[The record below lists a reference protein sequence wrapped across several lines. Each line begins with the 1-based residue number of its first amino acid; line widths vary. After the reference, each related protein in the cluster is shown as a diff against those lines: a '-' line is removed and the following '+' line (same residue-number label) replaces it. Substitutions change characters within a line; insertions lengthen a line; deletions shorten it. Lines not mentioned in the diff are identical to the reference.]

1 MIFKKNYLK
10 LRCTNKLIYIFYNFL
25 IFIYIL
31 IKLLDIPEFVM
42 FIFFILTWVYIYKT
56 TNSLYGKNY
65 AFIKLLFLS
74 LPYSYIN
81 IWGGDYSSFPL
92 SWFWV
97 FLIGLFLINFFKN
110 RFIIDFSGKTAL
122 LIVIGA
128 FVPFLI
134 SYDYF
139 DGFKQYIN
147 IIGFCISFI
156 IGTSLKINW
165 NMDKIKDIM
174 FTYVMA
180 ALSASLGLFIQ
191 IYIFLSMG
199 KIIGKIEFMASRI
212 GFGFIF
218 SDYSFLSLF
227 LISASGILIN
237 FFEKNKKLHNKKIF
251 YRIFL
256 IILFMTASLL
266 TSARTGIVSFFLA
279 YIIFYILSFSD
290 IFSFS
295 LKNAIGAVI
304 ILFSL
309 IILLIYGL
317 PKLRGDILSSS
328 GRIESYIIG
337 LQIFRQN
344 PIWGCGLG
352 VRSYK
357 ERFGFTIPHNVVIQ
371 YLAQT
376 GLLLTILILIL
387 LLDIIKKAWK
397 IKISSIFITLL
408 IIIIGSLFI
417 PDILNSR
424 FLIALNLIINSL
436 YYSQKRG
443 ELLL

>member
-1 MIFKKNYLK
+1 
-10 LRCTNKLIYIFYNFL
+10 
-25 IFIYIL
+25 
-31 IKLLDIPEFVM
+31 LDIPEFIL
-42 FIFFILTWVYIYKT
+42 FIFFILTWIYIYRTAK
-56 TNSLYGKNY
+56 SLYGKSY

-97 FLIGLFLINFFKN
+97 FLLGLFLINFFKS
-110 RFIIDFSGKTAL
+110 RFIIDFSGKIAL
-122 LIVIGA
+122 LIAIGA
-128 FVPFLI
+128 FIPFLI

-147 IIGFCISFI
+147 IIAFCISFI

-165 NMDKIKDIM
+165 NIDKIKDII
-174 FTYVMA
+174 FTYAMA

-191 IYIFLSMG
+191 IYIFLSIG
-199 KIIGKIEFMASRI
+199 KIIGKIDFMASRI

-227 LISASGILIN
+227 LASASGILID
-237 FFEKNKKLHNKKIF
+237 FFEKNKNLREKSIF
-251 YRIFL
+251 SRIFL
-256 IILFMTASLL
+256 IFLFMIASLL
-266 TSARTGIVSFFLA
+266 TSARTGIVSFFIA
-279 YIIFYILSFSD
+279 SIIIYNLYFSNILSFSFKK
-290 IFSFS
+290 I
-295 LKNAIGAVI
+295 IVGII
-304 ILFSL
+304 ILFILL
-309 IILLIYGL
+309 ILIYGL
-317 PKLRGDILSSS
+317 PRLRGDIFSSS
-328 GRIESYIIG
+328 GRIESYILG

-344 PIWGCGLG
+344 PVWGCGLG

-357 ERFGFTIPHNVVIQ
+357 ERFGYTIPHNVIIQ
-371 YLAQT
+371 YLSQT

-387 LLDIIKKAWK
+387 LFDIIKKAWK

-408 IIIIGSLFI
+408 TIMIGSLFI